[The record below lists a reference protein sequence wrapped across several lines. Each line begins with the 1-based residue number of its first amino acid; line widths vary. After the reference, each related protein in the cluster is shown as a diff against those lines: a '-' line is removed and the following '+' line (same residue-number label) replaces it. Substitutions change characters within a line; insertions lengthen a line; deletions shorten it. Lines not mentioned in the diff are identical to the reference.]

1 MAPRKRDTADT
12 TVRMVTHEASSSGED
27 KYILKLVALG
37 ITALLGASPSWYLRT
52 QIMEVEAKYT
62 AKVEEI
68 KTAQLVSRQEIEN
81 NLLKG
86 SIAAKDD
93 TNNRIEVMRKEVS
106 LGLENINT
114 KLSDLKERLK
124 VVEVGNGKGR

>member
-1 MAPRKRDTADT
+1 MAPRKRDTTDT
-12 TVRMVTHEASSSGED
+12 TVRMVSHEARSGED
-27 KYILKLVALG
+27 KYLLKFVALAV
-37 ITALLGASPSWYLRT
+37 TALLGAAPSWWLKS
-52 QIMEVEAKYT
+52 QQGELEAKLMT
-62 AKVEEI
+62 HIESV

-93 TNNRIEVMRKEVS
+93 TNGRIEAMRKEVS
-106 LGLENINT
+106 TGLDGINT